1 MTWLGKIFTMLVFLG
16 TLVWAY
22 FTVQAYVT
30 RTNWKADRDR
40 YKLAYE
46 NIRDARESE
55 YRRNQ
60 AEADSLRR
68 LLAAEQ
74 NKVAESQKRVAELSG
89 ESKKQKE
96 SYDSLQAMLTKVND
110 DAVKRDAIVNRTL
123 KELETVRGRNT
134 TLEDL
139 LVRLTIDVENAK
151 RDKVRAEN
159 EARLARAIAED
170 NAKKVEE
177 QAGLIAQLRQLG
189 GGTGNLLR
197 ALDKPPPPV
206 LANLR
211 GEVERVLGDQVQL
224 SIGIDAGLSTGTVL
238 DIYRNTGG
246 DVRYLGTVKVT
257 SAANLYPKQAIVT
270 FTPAR
275 GVPLERLR
283 PEELP
288 KKGDIVS
295 APEALAGTTN
305 RP

>member
-16 TLVWAY
+16 ALVWAY

-30 RTNWKADRDR
+30 RTNWKVDRDR

-46 NIRDARESE
+46 NIRDAREVE

-60 AEADSLRR
+60 SNEDSLRR
-68 LLAAEQ
+68 LLLAEQ
-74 NKVAESQKRVAELSG
+74 NKVSELDKRVAALS
-89 ESKKQKE
+89 KE
-96 SYDSLQAMLTKVND
+96 SDDFKKSYADLQELHNKQIAN
-110 DAVKRDAIVNRTL
+110 AVKIDATVNRTL
-123 KELETVRGRNT
+123 KELQTVRSRNT

-159 EARLARAIAED
+159 AAKLATAIAED

-177 QAGLIAQLRQLG
+177 QASLIAQLRQLG

-206 LANLR
+206 LPGLR
-211 GEVERVLGDQVQL
+211 GEVERVLGDQLQL
-224 SIGIDAGLSTGTVL
+224 SIGIDAGLAPGTVL
-238 DIYRNTGG
+238 DLYRTEGG
-246 DVRYLGTVKVT
+246 GRYLGTVKVT
-257 SAANLYPKQAIVT
+257 SATNLYPKQAIVT

-288 KKGDIVS
+288 KKGDLVS
-295 APEALAGTTN
+295 PPEALAGTRN